1 MPAIFLLGLLF
12 CLTNFALKIILKYT
26 HLKGAV
32 ISDEFPTE
40 LSVYL
45 AMTVAGNSDTKLDY
59 FVLEYDSCLCL
70 HLVFVLL
77 LLFHNR
83 CCTLHIYKK
92 IFRKW
97 FQVGQEENHS
107 MFQPI
112 WQKFEK
118 DEMSFYWIIQKNVTS
133 TSHFTPKQKM
143 WPKTVSS
150 LHIYTLTCT
159 QVSTKLTLSPRRL
172 IRIDG
177 FVLSAL
183 VLP

>member
-1 MPAIFLLGLLF
+1 MQAHFTQVKHGLNNDQVIIKSSRIEMPAIFLLGLLF

-92 IFRKW
+92 IFRK
-97 FQVGQEENHS
+97 
-107 MFQPI
+107 
-112 WQKFEK
+112 
-118 DEMSFYWIIQKNVTS
+118 
-133 TSHFTPKQKM
+133 
-143 WPKTVSS
+143 
-150 LHIYTLTCT
+150 
-159 QVSTKLTLSPRRL
+159 
-172 IRIDG
+172 
-177 FVLSAL
+177 
-183 VLP
+183 